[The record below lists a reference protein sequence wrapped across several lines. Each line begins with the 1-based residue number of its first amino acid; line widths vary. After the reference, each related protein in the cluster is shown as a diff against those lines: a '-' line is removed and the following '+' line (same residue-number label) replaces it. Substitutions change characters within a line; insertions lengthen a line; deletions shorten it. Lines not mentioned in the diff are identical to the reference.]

1 MGFKSNRETSLFM
14 LAQIRKHEKKVATA
28 LLLVAVGLLAS
39 CASQKEN
46 VALVKDPDAKPEGA
60 MPWNKQEKWETGGQ
74 LSNMTDHR

>member
-1 MGFKSNRETSLFM
+1 M

-39 CASQKEN
+39 CASHQD
-46 VALVKDPDAKPEGA
+46 VALVHDPDAKAEGA

>member
-1 MGFKSNRETSLFM
+1 MAFKCNLETSLSM
-14 LAQIRKHEKKVATA
+14 LAQIRKYEKKIATV
-28 LLLVAVGLLAS
+28 LLLVAAGLLAS

-46 VALVKDPDAKPEGA
+46 VALVKDPDAKAEGA